1 LGIGFKSVFKVTD
14 RAYIISGGFQ
24 FKFDRDHWKDR
35 TELWRVLPIWVSVLP
50 EPAEAGETTFIVPFR
65 DRSVYSKLAAELAN
79 LGTELYMFLKW
90 LRHIEVADEVTGKR
104 WVLENLGEQGAIT
117 TLRRGRATQRFKFF
131 RTVVDVPEVIQADD
145 LTREYRARVPRRE
158 VAIAF
163 AIDEQGNLAPT
174 LAGAMY
180 GGIYSFLPLG
190 EASSGVKFPIQAD
203 FLVQPGRDAINYEA
217 RWNRW
222 LLTEIARLARLAI
235 DEFKASPRWRY
246 QFLPVVCRL
255 RGFEEAFARLFG
267 PVLFQPIKRYL
278 ESEPVIPTADG
289 GFATPSRVFRLME
302 KDVAREELLQFVPAS
317 EIEMALMGHWY
328 GRVGELSAQ
337 TLMFGSSLALANKR
351 RTSQSWC
358 HGNTLQVENPPANI

>member
-1 LGIGFKSVFKVTD
+1 MG
-14 RAYIISGGFQ
+14 
-24 FKFDRDHWKDR
+24 
-35 TELWRVLPIWVSVLP
+35 
-50 EPAEAGETTFIVPFR
+50 
-65 DRSVYSKLAAELAN
+65 
-79 LGTELYMFLKW
+79 
-90 LRHIEVADEVTGKR
+90 
-104 WVLENLGEQGAIT
+104 ENLGEQGAIT

-145 LTREYRARVPRRE
+145 LTREYRARVRRRE

-255 RGFEEAFARLFG
+255 RRFEEAFARLFG

-358 HGNTLQVENPPANI
+358 HGIIARFEEIVWARRPGRWRKPRQNSAN